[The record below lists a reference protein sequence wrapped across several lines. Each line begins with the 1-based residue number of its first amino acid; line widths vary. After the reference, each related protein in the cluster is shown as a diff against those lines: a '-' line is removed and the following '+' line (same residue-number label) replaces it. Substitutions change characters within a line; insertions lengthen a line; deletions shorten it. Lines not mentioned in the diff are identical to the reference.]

1 MQNAECKMRT
11 VAALSCIFHFAFCIT
26 LSASVS
32 TPTIVALG
40 DSTTAG
46 TPGFKSPIEAPPDG
60 AGNVESQYAYWL
72 MKTHPDWR
80 VLNRGVDGERS
91 DQIRARFE
99 RDVLGKRGREPAP
112 VPDVVVIIA
121 GVNDIYQGRSA
132 DAVERELQAMYD
144 AARSAQIPIVAG
156 TIIPFNTAT
165 SDQNKRMRAVNDWI
179 REYAARHPDD
189 VAFCDTRA
197 AVSTPGAS
205 DRLVSSPDDL
215 HPSPDGYRL
224 MALALEP
231 VIKRALARAHPLL

>member
-1 MQNAECKMRT
+1 MDAKTANDSRHL
-11 VAALSCIFHFAFCIT
+11 V
-26 LSASVS
+26 
-32 TPTIVALG
+32 IVGLG

-80 VLNRGVDGERS
+80 VLNRGVNGERS

-99 RDVLGKRGREPAP
+99 RDVLAKRGREPAPAP

-121 GVNDIYQGRSA
+121 GVNDIYQGRPA
-132 DAVERELQAMYD
+132 DAVERELEAMYD
-144 AARSAQIPIVAG
+144 AARAARIPVVAG
-156 TIIPFNTAT
+156 SIIPFNTAT
-165 SDQNKRMRAVNDWI
+165 ADQNRRMHAVNDWI
-179 REYAARHPDD
+179 REYAARHPGD
-189 VAFCDTRA
+189 VAYCDTRA
-197 AVSTPGAS
+197 AVSAPGAS

-231 VIKRALARAHPLL
+231 VIRTLIAQGK